1 LRAQKGNVM
10 PTAAGKNNHHKEAT
24 IVVTK
29 KVKSREKDPL
39 FVKKTKA
46 AEAFL
51 RKHGLPLVYTK

>member
-1 LRAQKGNVM
+1 M
-10 PTAAGKNNHHKEAT
+10 STAAGKSNQHKEGT
-24 IVVTK
+24 IVVSK
-29 KVKSREKDPL
+29 KVKSREKDPF

>member
-1 LRAQKGNVM
+1 M
-10 PTAAGKNNHHKEAT
+10 PTATGKNNHHKEAT

-29 KVKSREKDPL
+29 KVKSREKDPF